1 MTVAKDP
8 VSLRQMLCQQA
19 DEIIKARGG
28 LRATRKKHQKR
39 KASKAHRHGGN
50 PILTL
55 GAGPLTEERQRVYV
69 VGAVGHPTK
78 IGIAKDVDTRLAAL
92 NTSSAVRL
100 RAYFHIEVDDARA
113 TEAAAHHALADYRL
127 NGEWFD
133 VTPELAIETVKRLVA

>member
-1 MTVAKDP
+1 MASPKKP
-8 VSLRQMLCQQA
+8 LSERQELHQLA
-19 DEIIKARGG
+19 SEIIKARGG

-50 PILTL
+50 PILIA
-55 GAGPLTEERQRVYV
+55 GAAPLPAERQRVYV

-78 IGIAKDVDTRLAAL
+78 IGIAKDVDARLAAL

-100 RAYFHIEVDDARA
+100 RAYFHVEVDDARA
-113 TEAAAHHALADYRL
+113 TEAAAHRALADYRL

-133 VTPELAIETVKRLVA
+133 ITPELAIETVKRLAA